1 MGNFRYMIKPKK
13 VCSCTPYFYFVRFGK
28 DVIALEK
35 ALDWFFYENLKDR
48 IESEE
53 AANKVR
59 DIIEETIEEVVSKDH

>member
-1 MGNFRYMIKPKK
+1 MINPKI
-13 VCSCTPYFYFVRFGK
+13 VCSCTPYFCFVRIVK

-48 IESEE
+48 NESEE